1 MAGSHY
7 IKIPRDLND
16 LKEKVVFG
24 LTKRQLI
31 CIGAA
36 AAIAIPLYYLMYKSI
51 GSSDAIRIAGFAA
64 APAVFFGFY
73 VKNGITLEKTL
84 KYFWEFTKKPKK
96 LTFRS
101 VNIYTAIEEYIEYK
115 KLEKALKKADG
126 GKR

>member
-16 LKEKVVFG
+16 LKEKVFMG

-36 AAIAIPLYYLMYKSI
+36 AAIALPIYYLIYKNV
-51 GSSDAIRIAGFAA
+51 GTSDAIRIAGVAA

-84 KYFWEFTKKPKK
+84 KFFWEFMKKPRK

-101 VNIYTAIEEYIEYK
+101 VNIYTAIEEYMEYK
-115 KLEKALKKADG
+115 KLEKALKRADG
-126 GKR
+126 DKK

>member
-16 LKEKVVFG
+16 LKEKVMFG

-31 CIGAA
+31 CLGAA
-36 AAIAIPLYYLMYKSI
+36 AAIAIPIYYYTYKTM
-51 GSSDAIRIAGFAA
+51 GSDDAIRVAGLVA

-73 VKNGITLEKTL
+73 IKNGIPLEKTL
-84 KYFWEFTKKPKK
+84 KFFWEFMKKPKK

-101 VNIYTAIEEYIEYK
+101 VNIFTAIDEYIEYRRLK
-115 KLEKALKKADG
+115 RILKKSA
-126 GKR
+126 K